1 MSRTNL
7 VLAFAVSVSALSGV
21 ALAQDKQPSESREK
35 MRAACATDV
44 QKFCAGAE
52 QAKGAVRT
60 CLESNA
66 AQLSEP
72 CKAARTER
80 AAERAAKGKT

>member
-1 MSRTNL
+1 MSRTSL
-7 VLAFAVSVSALSGV
+7 VLAVSFALSALSG
-21 ALAQDKQPSESREK
+21 AAQAQDKQPSEGREK
-35 MRAACATDV
+35 MRAACAADV
-44 QKFCAGAE
+44 QKFCANAE

-66 AQLSEP
+66 AQLSEA
-72 CKAARTER
+72 CKAARAQR